1 MTIDVA
7 RRPEADQALIYHDVV
22 APIVK
27 EVIQGYNCTVFAY
40 GQTGTGKTYTMTG
53 DLTVPST
60 ALPSSSASATGRSS
74 SAAFLP
80 AAMAFTPEA
89 GIVPRVLHQLF
100 ALLENEGAE
109 FAVRVSFVELY
120 NEEVRDLNAIG
131 ELAGP
136 TGQAGAHGVA
146 MGAGIVT
153 GTSSGQPQPRPV
165 ASNLKIFDDTSR
177 RGGVFIQGLEETPI
191 SSAAEGIR
199 VLTRGSARRQMAA
212 TRCNEQ
218 SSRSHS
224 VFSITIHVKES
235 GGSKDGAGKTGR
247 ASTEDDML
255 KVGKLNLVDL
265 AGSENVGRSGAGK
278 EGGRAREAGMINQSL
293 LTLGRV
299 INALVEKNSHVPYR
313 RASIRHA

>member
-1 MTIDVA
+1 MA
-7 RRPEADQALIYHDVV
+7 Y
-22 APIVK
+22 AP
-27 EVIQGYNCTVFAY
+27 
-40 GQTGTGKTYTMTG
+40 
-53 DLTVPST
+53 D
-60 ALPSSSASATGRSS
+60 
-74 SAAFLP
+74 
-80 AAMAFTPEA
+80 A
-89 GIVPRVLHQLF
+89 GIIPRVLHQLF
-100 ALLENEGAE
+100 ALLENDGAE

-131 ELAGP
+131 ELAP
-136 TGQAGAHGVA
+136 TAAQASASGSAVSTA
-146 MGAGIVT
+146 AS
-153 GTSSGQPQPRPV
+153 TSAAQTAARTNS
-165 ASNLKIFDDTSR
+165 SNLKIFDDASR

-199 VLTRGSARRQMAA
+199 VLTRGSARRQIAA

-224 VFSITIHVKES
+224 IFSITIHVKES
-235 GGSKDGAGKTGR
+235 ASAKDGAPTLAGKSGR
-247 ASTEDDML
+247 LSGDDDML

-299 INALVEKNSHVPYR
+299 ITALVERSSHVPYR
-313 RASIRHA
+313 